1 MWPPEN
7 CVVSRHPEVRWAEL
21 EGGIALLDIRTSQLV
36 RLNRTAAAIWSLLEK
51 PRLLEDICNQMAAM
65 FVDANGN
72 LCTEVSGFVRSLL
85 DEKLVVVGGHPH
97 EG

>member
-21 EGGIALLDIRTSQLV
+21 EDGIALLDVRTSQLV

-51 PRLLEDICNQMAAM
+51 PRRLQDICGQLASV
-65 FVDANGN
+65 FVDANGR
-72 LCTEVSGFVRSLL
+72 LGPDVSGFVRSLVE
-85 DEKLVVVGGHPH
+85 EKLLVVGGRPD